1 MCFCCVCEWYASE
14 RKSQIMA
21 IATNGVRLVDF
32 GRLDQCSGCVRP
44 FAAIAATSRPT
55 ERLASGPVW
64 SLGAKNLWIAIHT
77 KTSDCGTVCSTVDSK
92 AKSIIPKVFRKY
104 SKSIANRCL
113 LLCVT
118 VLPQQ
123 CLDSSSIRATL
134 ECLCGSE
141 LSNHPDGRVCMR
153 ICCAPFRKWWPL

>member
-77 KTSDCGTVCSTVDSK
+77 KTSDCGTVCSTVWILK
-92 AKSIIPKVFRKY
+92 RKVLFRKY
-104 SKSIANRCL
+104 SESIPK
-113 LLCVT
+113 
-118 VLPQQ
+118 VLPIAAY
-123 CLDSSSIRATL
+123 CS
-134 ECLCGSE
+134 
-141 LSNHPDGRVCMR
+141 V
-153 ICCAPFRKWWPL
+153 